1 MSRYEPLAQFLDR
14 RSVPVWQAKFSEI
27 EKVLGFP
34 LPPSAYRYPA
44 WWANQQGKGHSQTAG
59 WKTVGWHTRALNL
72 EERRVTFERES
83 PTASASSPALTFEQR
98 GAIEF
103 LIALGG
109 TAPDFVAPPRRRVD
123 L

>member
-1 MSRYEPLAQFLDR
+1 MSRYEPLAEFLDR
-14 RSVPVWQAKFSEI
+14 RTSPVWQAKFSDVERI
-27 EKVLGFP
+27 LGFP
-34 LPPSAYRYPA
+34 LPPSAFRYPA

-59 WKTVGWHTRALNL
+59 WKAAGWRTCALNL
-72 EERRVTFERES
+72 QEHRVTFKRES
-83 PTASASSPALTFEQR
+83 STVPASSPVLNFEQR

-123 L
+123 P